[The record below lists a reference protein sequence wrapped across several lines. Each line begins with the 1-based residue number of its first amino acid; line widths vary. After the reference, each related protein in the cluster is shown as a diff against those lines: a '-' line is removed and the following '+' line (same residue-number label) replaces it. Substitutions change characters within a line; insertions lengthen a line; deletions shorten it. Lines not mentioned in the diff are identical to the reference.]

1 MLRRFRI
8 RAHLHLREDLTCRAI
23 RKGTSLPTSS
33 SPLPL
38 SFRAGFSPEESAF
51 SVFSTGFFRHL
62 SQALIQTFFE
72 LNHEQ

>member
-8 RAHLHLREDLTCRAI
+8 RAHLHLREDLTCLAI

-51 SVFSTGFFRHL
+51 GFLYRVFQASVPGPYPNLFRAK
-62 SQALIQTFFE
+62 S
-72 LNHEQ
+72 